1 LPKTHFWTLS
11 ALLAVIFSAWS
22 YLYFQHWQMS
32 SLPMSQ
38 MWMPPSGLSVWDY
51 MDFVLVFIMW
61 AIMMAGM
68 MLPSAIPM
76 TLAFSRVCR
85 QRQTAT
91 YRPTVVFVL
100 AYLCAWFGFS
110 IVLTLLQWK
119 MHGLAWLSPMM
130 ENKNPLLAAVIL
142 VLAGAYQF
150 LPLKHACLKYCRSP
164 MSFLLNEW
172 KEGHKGA
179 YKMGLK
185 HGAACVGCCWAQ
197 MLIMFAVGVMNL
209 LGMAF
214 ITLVVILEK
223 ITPVDT
229 GLISRTC
236 GFAFVLWGLYFLS
249 KSYVRFGPVV

>member
-1 LPKTHFWTLS
+1 MPKTQFWILS
-11 ALLAVIFSAWS
+11 ALLAVILSAWS
-22 YLYFQHWQMS
+22 YLYLQYWQMT
-32 SLPMSQ
+32 SLPMSE
-38 MWMPPSGLSVWDY
+38 MWMLPSSLSAWGY
-51 MDFVLVFIMW
+51 MDFALVFFMW
-61 AIMMAGM
+61 AIMMAAM

-85 QRQTAT
+85 QHQTTT

-110 IVLTLLQWK
+110 IVLTVLQWQ

-130 ENKNPLLAAVIL
+130 ENNNPLLASAIL
-142 VLAGAYQF
+142 IMAGIYQF
-150 LPLKHACLKYCRSP
+150 LPLKNACLKYCRSP
-164 MSFLLNEW
+164 IGFLLNEW
-172 KEGHKGA
+172 QEGYKGA
-179 YKMGLK
+179 YKMGMK

-223 ITPVDT
+223 LTPLETDMISKSC
-229 GLISRTC
+229 GL
-236 GFAFVLWGLYFLS
+236 AFVLWGLFILS
-249 KSYVRFGPVV
+249 NSHL